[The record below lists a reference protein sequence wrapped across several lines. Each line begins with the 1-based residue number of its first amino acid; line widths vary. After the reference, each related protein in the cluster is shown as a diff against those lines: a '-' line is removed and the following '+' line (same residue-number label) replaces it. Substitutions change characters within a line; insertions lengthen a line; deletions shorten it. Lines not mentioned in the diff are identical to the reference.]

1 MKVFQLSLLWKW
13 QEPLPP
19 PLPPKYTFFLRA
31 LSSEGTDGLKIVDFG
46 QDYQKSSVIFS
57 ASIFR
62 GECWPL
68 TGNHIPA
75 SLQSWAPK
83 SCSVI
88 SKLTG
93 HQHQGWD
100 GAASLGLALLSQH
113 RRSSQCCCAQG
124 WPTEPLTH
132 HECTQCHLNF
142 LSTLPCQLAESNLS
156 PANET
161 PKIRNQ
167 RVSPGHFLS
176 LPDFC
181 CWHLH

>member
-46 QDYQKSSVIFS
+46 QVYQKSSVIFS

-68 TGNHIPA
+68 TGNHIPS

-88 SKLTG
+88 SKVTG
-93 HQHQGWD
+93 HQHQGCD
-100 GAASLGLALLSQH
+100 GSAPWALFCYPSTGEAPSAAVPRPDPPWMHTMPFEFPLHPSLSVG
-113 RRSSQCCCAQG
+113 
-124 WPTEPLTH
+124 
-132 HECTQCHLNF
+132 
-142 LSTLPCQLAESNLS
+142 
-156 PANET
+156 
-161 PKIRNQ
+161 
-167 RVSPGHFLS
+167 RVKPVT
-176 LPDFC
+176 C
-181 CWHLH
+181 KWHS